1 MGVLDAID
9 TNIANVVENRKLHDE
24 TGQRLVVTPR
34 KRGFKG
40 GIENVF
46 QDKKHMMK
54 QIVKGNEESGGLYY
68 NVYKKSTLKG
78 NNVYKDF
85 IEQNQRRSPTYFRN
99 DKSDNDEEK
108 NLVDDEIISTEQS
121 KTEETVTLA
130 DVVRRREEAD
140 LYVVNID
147 SDLTLTIKET
157 FEKHGCQVSVS
168 KLEDQLIALY
178 VMLNRRICIKKL
190 RKLMEKG
197 KKFGLDFCITKTG
210 MTTILTNRLKNLFK
224 V

>member
-40 GIENVF
+40 GIENIF
-46 QDKKHMMK
+46 QDDKHMMK

>member
-1 MGVLDAID
+1 M
-9 TNIANVVENRKLHDE
+9 
-24 TGQRLVVTPR
+24 
-34 KRGFKG
+34 
-40 GIENVF
+40 
-46 QDKKHMMK
+46 
-54 QIVKGNEESGGLYY
+54 
-68 NVYKKSTLKG
+68 
-78 NNVYKDF
+78 
-85 IEQNQRRSPTYFRN
+85 
-99 DKSDNDEEK
+99 
-108 NLVDDEIISTEQS
+108 
-121 KTEETVTLA
+121 
-130 DVVRRREEAD
+130 
-140 LYVVNID
+140 
-147 SDLTLTIKET
+147 KET

>member
-9 TNIANVVENRKLHDE
+9 TNIANVVEYRKLHDE
-24 TGQRLVVTPR
+24 TRQRLVVTPR

-40 GIENVF
+40 GIENIF

-54 QIVKGNEESGGLYY
+54 QIVKGNEEGGGLYY

-78 NNVYKDF
+78 NNIYKDF

-108 NLVDDEIISTEQS
+108 NLVDEEIISTEQS
-121 KTEETVTLA
+121 KAEETVTLA